1 MTIFTIA
8 FGHETPTVGSV
19 TLLFFQEAIGGIVY
33 GFLLALLFHYLI
45 SATDDHS
52 MELLLTIGIPTAGYA
67 FADVIHVS
75 GPLAM
80 VVSGIMIGN
89 WTRFIGFSKRVKSIS
104 ITSGNS

>member
-19 TLLFFQEAIGGIVY
+19 TLLFIQEAIGGIVY
-33 GFLLALLFHYLI
+33 GFLLGLLFHYLI

-89 WTRFIGFSKRVKSIS
+89 WTRLLASQRE
-104 ITSGNS
+104 